1 MSMPR
6 TTEAKYLIRGYCS
19 DSDGGYDDESTADT
33 LKEARDRAKYMM
45 SEEHMRVVE
54 STVPVV
60 YVEVINAK
68 TDEVVL
74 DFGEPV

>member
-1 MSMPR
+1 MSAA
-6 TTEAKYLIRGYCS
+6 TEAKYLLRGYCS

-33 LKEARDRAKYMM
+33 LKKARERAKYMM
-45 SEEHMRVVE
+45 SEEHARTVE
-54 STVPVV
+54 SMVPVT

>member
-1 MSMPR
+1 M
-6 TTEAKYLIRGYCS
+6 TESKYIIRGYCS
-19 DSDGGYDDESTADT
+19 DTEGGYDSENFADT
-33 LKEARDRAKYMM
+33 LKEAKERARYMM
-45 SEEHMRVVE
+45 TEEYLRVVE

-68 TDEVVL
+68 TEEVVL